1 MSLPLMGL
9 EEDEAPTR
17 PAAPAEE
24 PRPSLLRKRPL
35 PPRRL
40 RRSLK
45 KKPSR
50 KRPSR
55 WGRSSAGWARS

>member
-24 PRPSLLRKRPL
+24 TLAQP
-35 PPRRL
+35 
-40 RRSLK
+40 
-45 KKPSR
+45 
-50 KRPSR
+50 
-55 WGRSSAGWARS
+55 AGEAAPCRAGG